1 MKYCGQCGTPNEDK
15 SRFCTSCGAPLEANT
30 DNSGN
35 FGADEAK
42 EADMEREE
50 IIFTNVAPRSIV
62 LSIVLSIVTCGIYG
76 LYWMYE
82 LNNEVN
88 ELAQDPTATSS
99 GLVLL
104 FTFLTCGIYGIYW
117 SYKMG
122 QKCDEIAQR
131 NNDSN
136 ILYMLLSIFGL
147 GIVTLALIQD
157 TINHVLE

>member
-42 EADMEREE
+42 EADMEKEE
-50 IIFTNVAPRSIV
+50 IIYTNVAPRSIV

-88 ELAQDPTATSS
+88 ELAQDPAGSYGDKLGTGAPVYFSHMWYLWNI
-99 GLVLL
+99 LVLQN
-104 FTFLTCGIYGIYW
+104 G
-117 SYKMG
+117 SEM
-122 QKCDEIAQR
+122 R
-131 NNDSN
+131 
-136 ILYMLLSIFGL
+136 
-147 GIVTLALIQD
+147 
-157 TINHVLE
+157 